1 MELIIKT
8 TGACNMACK
17 FCAAANLRASE
28 QKRMDPRIIDV
39 IESIN
44 PNGIIVTG
52 GDSLCCS
59 TDWYLELFERFPDIQ
74 VDFVTNLK
82 DFYLNPD
89 KWTEIFRRDNIRVCT
104 SFNYG
109 NARMWDKDTVYDE
122 VMFRKVMD
130 LFGEKIGW
138 LPMFISVIDY
148 DNEWS
153 IKKTVDLAKELGT
166 QCRLNNAMKLGRQ
179 GIYYP
184 RAKMFEHW
192 LGIIEDGNEKFEI
205 NCQERDKGICP
216 FNTSLLCKST
226 IRCLYIDEKNNLRYQ
241 NCEDR
246 LNNLERDIP
255 IEKDIV
261 KPIEEKIPV
270 EKTINPV
277 KCQYC
282 ELYNLCNA
290 CETNREQAKK
300 YSPEYCSLMLKNKDR
315 IIRAGWK
322 L

>member
-8 TGACNMACK
+8 TATCNMACK
-17 FCAAANLRASE
+17 FCAAAGIETIE
-28 QKRMDPRIIDV
+28 QKKVDPRIIEI
-39 IESIN
+39 IETIK
-44 PNGIIVTG
+44 PNGVILTG

-59 TDWYLELFERFPDIQ
+59 PEWYYDFFELFPGIQ

-89 KWTEIFRRDNIRVCT
+89 KWTDIFRRKNVRVCT

-109 NARMWDKDTVYDE
+109 ITRRWDKDTVYDE
-122 VMFRKVMD
+122 SLFKRVMD
-130 LFGEKIGW
+130 LFGNKMGW
-138 LPMFISVIDY
+138 LPMFISVIDF

-153 IKKTVDLAKELGT
+153 VNKTIELAKSLGT

-179 GIYYP
+179 GVYYP
-184 RAKMFEHW
+184 RARMFDHW
-192 LGIIEDGNEKFEI
+192 LGIIERGDGEYEI
-205 NCQERDKGICP
+205 NCEERDKGICP

-226 IRCLYIDEKNNLRYQ
+226 IRSLYINEGNQLRYQ

-246 LNNLERDIP
+246 LNS
-255 IEKDIV
+255 IEKDIPLDKDLV
-261 KPIEEKIPV
+261 VPLEDKIPP
-270 EKTINPV
+270 EKTINPLR
-277 KCQYC
+277 CQYC

-300 YSPEYCSLMLKNKDR
+300 YAPDYCSQMLKNKDR

>member
-8 TGACNMACK
+8 TAKCNMACK
-17 FCAAANLRASE
+17 FCAAANLKTIE
-28 QKRMDPRIIDV
+28 QKKIDPRISQTIKA
-39 IESIN
+39 IK

-59 TDWYLELFERFPDIQ
+59 PEWYYELFEQFPNIP

-82 DFYLNPD
+82 NFYLNPD
-89 KWTEIFRRDNIRVCT
+89 KWTDIFKRKNIRVCT

-109 NARMWDKDTVYDE
+109 NTRMWDKDTVYDE
-122 VMFRKVMD
+122 ATFRKVME
-130 LFGEKIGW
+130 LFEKKVGW

-153 IKKTVDLAKELGT
+153 INKTIELAKKLGT

-184 RAKMFEHW
+184 RSKMFNHW
-192 LGIIEDGNEKFEI
+192 LDIIENGDDNYEI
-205 NCQERDKGICP
+205 NCLERDRGICP

-226 IRCLYIDEKNNLRYQ
+226 IRALYINEENKLRYQ

-246 LNNLERDIP
+246 LNNREVNISLDTGVVE
-255 IEKDIV
+255 
-261 KPIEEKIPV
+261 PIEEIIAP
-270 EKTINPV
+270 EKTINPK

-282 ELYNLCNA
+282 ELYKLCNA

-300 YSPEYCSLMLKNKDR
+300 YAPNYCFEMLKNKDR
-315 IIRAGWK
+315 IIKAGWK

>member
-17 FCAAANLRASE
+17 FCAASNLRTYE
-28 QKRMDPRIIDV
+28 QKKMDPRIIDV
-39 IESIN
+39 IDNIK

-59 TDWYLELFERFPDIQ
+59 PDWYLELFERFTDIQ

-82 DFYLNPD
+82 EFYLNTD
-89 KWTEIFRRDNIRVCT
+89 IWSEIFRRNNIRVCT

-109 NARMWDKDTVYDE
+109 NTRMWDKDTVYDE
-122 VMFRKVMD
+122 VMFRKVMN
-130 LFGEKIGW
+130 LFGERIGW

-153 IKKTVDLAKELGT
+153 INKTIELAKNLGT

-184 RAKMFEHW
+184 RARMFEHW
-192 LGIIEDGNEKFEI
+192 IKIIENGDEEFEI
-205 NCQERDKGICP
+205 NCMERDKGICP

-226 IRCLYIDEKNNLRYQ
+226 IRSLYIDENNRLRYQ

-246 LNNLERDIP
+246 LNNLEKDIP
-255 IEKDIV
+255 LDIGLV
-261 KPIEEKIPV
+261 KPKEERIPL
-270 EKTINPV
+270 ENTINPE

-300 YSPEYCSLMLKNKDR
+300 YAPEYCSLMLKNKDR
-315 IIRAGWK
+315 IIKAGWK